1 MNNSFIDLIIRIKN
15 GYMSRKGII
24 ISPYS
29 KFRVEILKK
38 LKNLGFIK
46 EFKLSGEKIQ
56 IIDIELLYQDE
67 EPAINGVEIFSRPG
81 QRQYVSYKDLRPVLN
96 GFGYSIL
103 STPKGVLTNIE
114 ARQQKTGGELLFNL
128 W

>member
-1 MNNSFIDLIIRIKN
+1 MKNSFIDLIIRIKN
-15 GYMSRKGII
+15 GYMSHKEII

-38 LKNLGFIK
+38 LKKLGFIK
-46 EFKLSGEKIQ
+46 DFKFSGEKIQ
-56 IIDIELLYQDE
+56 VIDIELLYQDE
-67 EPAINGVEIFSRPG
+67 EPAIIGVEIFSRPG

-103 STPKGVLTNIE
+103 STPKGVLTNKE
-114 ARQQKTGGELLFNL
+114 ARQQKTGGELLFSL

>member
-1 MNNSFIDLIIRIKN
+1 MKNSFIDLIIRIKN
-15 GYMSRKGII
+15 GYMSHKEMV

-38 LKNLGFIK
+38 LKSLGFIK
-46 EFKLSGEKIQ
+46 DFKFKGEKIQ
-56 IIDIELLYQDE
+56 TIDIELLYQDE
-67 EPAINGVEIFSRPG
+67 EPAIKDVEIFSRPG
-81 QRQYVSYKDLRPVLN
+81 QRQYVSYKDLKPILN

-103 STPKGVLTNIE
+103 STPKGVLTNKE
-114 ARQQKTGGELLFNL
+114 ARQQKIGGELLFSL

>member
-1 MNNSFIDLIIRIKN
+1 MKNSFIDLIIRIKN
-15 GYMSRKGII
+15 GYMSHKKII

-46 EFKLSGEKIQ
+46 DFKFRGEKIQ

-67 EPAINGVEIFSRPG
+67 KPAMMDVEIFSRPG
-81 QRQYVSYKDLRPVLN
+81 QRQYVSYKDLKPVLN

-114 ARQQKTGGELLFNL
+114 ARQQKIGGELLFSL